1 MFLCFHVSFPL
12 LAGLA
17 DLILSSFPERVTVH
31 THPLTVPEEKKNL
44 IREKARFLAKHL
56 NKLLRLFV
64 GTKLHRLSLALF
76 TLPLAILSTHNAEN
90 AN

>member
-1 MFLCFHVSFPL
+1 MFTCFLP
-12 LAGLA
+12 
-17 DLILSSFPERVTVH
+17 SSSWACRSHSLFLPQERVTVH
-31 THPLTVPEEKKNL
+31 THLLTVPEEKKNL